1 MNTVFPVLAVIPA
14 RGGSKGLP
22 GKNIRQLGD
31 LPLIGYAVKCALNCP
46 EVSKVICTTDSETIA
61 NVAKHMGADVPFMRP
76 DNLATDTSAMWPVI
90 QHALEAATE
99 HYQTE
104 FQSVLLLDP
113 TSPGRT
119 PTDVAEAIKNLEADP
134 TADGVIGV
142 SEPEFNP
149 IWHCVVEQDGY
160 MHDLVP
166 EGRTFT
172 RRQDLP
178 SVYRINASIYL
189 WRANFVRNSTNW
201 REGKSLMHIIPES
214 RAVHVDTPED
224 FKHAEQALADGLIW
238 LPPQ

>member
-1 MNTVFPVLAVIPA
+1 MSTVHPVLAVIPA

-22 GKNIRQLGD
+22 GKNIRPLGN
-31 LPLIGYAVKCALNCP
+31 LPLIGYAVKCALACP
-46 EVSKVICTTDSETIA
+46 DVARVICTTDSEEIA
-61 NVAKHMGADVPFMRP
+61 EVARQMGAETPFMRP
-76 DNLATDTSAMWPVI
+76 DDLAQDTSAMWPVI
-90 QHALEAATE
+90 QHALRAASQ
-99 HYQTE
+99 HYLTE
-104 FQSVLLLDP
+104 FHSVLLLDP

-119 PTDVAEAIKNLEADP
+119 PDDVAQAIKNLASDP
-134 TADGVIGV
+134 SADGVIGV

-160 MHDLVP
+160 MQDLIP
-166 EGRTFT
+166 DGRNYT

-178 SVYRINASIYL
+178 SVYRINASLYL
-189 WRANFVRNSTNW
+189 WRANFVREATNW
-201 REGKSLMHIIPES
+201 RDGKSLLHIIPES

>member
-1 MNTVFPVLAVIPA
+1 MSTIHPVLAVIPA

-31 LPLIGYAVKCALNCP
+31 LPLIGYAIKCALCSP

-61 NVAKHMGADVPFMRP
+61 TVAKHMGADVPFMRP
-76 DNLATDTSAMWPVI
+76 DNLAQDTSAMWPVI
-90 QHALEAATE
+90 QHALQAATDY
-99 HYQTE
+99 YQSE

-119 PTDVAEAIKNLEADP
+119 PDDVSEAIKNLEADP

-160 MHDLVP
+160 MQDLIP
-166 EGRTFT
+166 EGRTYT

-178 SVYRINASIYL
+178 SVYRINASLYL
-189 WRANFVRNSTNW
+189 WRAKFVQEAINW
-201 REGKSLMHIIPES
+201 RDGNSLMHIIPES
-214 RAVHVDTPED
+214 RAVHVDTLED

-238 LPPQ
+238 IPPQ

>member
-1 MNTVFPVLAVIPA
+1 MSTVHPVLAVIPA

-22 GKNIRQLGD
+22 GKNIRNLGD
-31 LPLIGYAVKCALNCP
+31 LPLIGYAIKCALHSP

-61 NVAKHMGADVPFMRP
+61 KVAEHMGADIPFMRP
-76 DNLATDTSAMWPVI
+76 ENLATDTSAMWPVI
-90 QHALEAATE
+90 QHALQAATD
-99 HYQTE
+99 HYQIE

-119 PTDVAEAIKNLEADP
+119 PQDVAEAIATLDNDP
-134 TADGVIGV
+134 AADGVIGV

-149 IWHCVVEQDGY
+149 IWHCVVENDGY
-160 MHDLVP
+160 MQDLIS
-166 EGRTFT
+166 EGRNYT

-178 SVYRINASIYL
+178 HVYRINASLYL
-189 WRANFVRNSTNW
+189 WRAEFVRTANNW
-201 REGKSLMHIIPES
+201 RDGKSLMHIIPES

-224 FKHAEQALADGLIW
+224 FKHAEQALAEGLIW